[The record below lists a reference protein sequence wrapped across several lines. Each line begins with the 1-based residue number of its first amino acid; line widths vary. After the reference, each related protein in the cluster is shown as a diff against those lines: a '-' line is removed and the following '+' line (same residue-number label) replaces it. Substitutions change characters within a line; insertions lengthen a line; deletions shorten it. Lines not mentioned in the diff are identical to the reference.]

1 MLYSAQENSDFG
13 SHHIYY
19 LYEYMKNSKTM
30 NKKFTDLEKKEMNDK
45 LEWLLLK
52 IRNRLLNPLNT
63 DT

>member
-1 MLYSAQENSDFG
+1 
-13 SHHIYY
+13 
-19 LYEYMKNSKTM
+19 M